1 MEYSFTVSWQCY
13 GINKLLISHTSSLH
27 ALYIMPVK
35 LISGDLTL
43 AFSRFKHCLANLS
56 AEAAGS
62 GSLDSLVVGVAL

>member
-1 MEYSFTVSWQCY
+1 MLWDQET
-13 GINKLLISHTSSLH
+13 ILISHTSSLH

-56 AEAAGS
+56 GEAAGS